1 MNNQITN
8 FLFSPSSINWIGQI
22 ILLIVAV
29 IACVGYYRPSVR
41 PHRTLFFVRL
51 AILAV
56 AFRFAFA
63 VTKTGLQYWGWM
75 QSEFTKLLLPPHQS
89 ISVLLHYAWT
99 HFWLNAFISIAGA
112 LLFLFILKALATR
125 NPRYFEEGEVELG
138 ALMALLAG
146 WPQAVIFVPAVFL
159 SVIIIGIVRG
169 LWLRQVYTTLGLPF
183 FVGYAI
189 ALALATYVI
198 TALDLTSIVI

>member
-1 MNNQITN
+1 MNNQIAN
-8 FLFSPSSINWIGQI
+8 FLFSSSINWVGQI

-29 IACVGYYRPSVR
+29 IACVGYYHPSIRPY
-41 PHRTLFFVRL
+41 RTLFFVRL
-51 AILAV
+51 AMFVV

-63 VTKTGLQYWGWM
+63 ATKTGLQYWGWM
-75 QSEFTKLLLPPHQS
+75 QSEFTKFLLPPHQN

-112 LLFLFILKALATR
+112 LLFLFILKALAAR

-146 WPQAVIFVPAVFL
+146 WPQAVVFVPAVFF
-159 SVIIIGIVRG
+159 SVVLISIVRG
-169 LWLRQVYTTLGLPF
+169 VWMREAYTTLGLPF
-183 FVGYAI
+183 LIGYITSFVLTMYLI
-189 ALALATYVI
+189 ALFNLAGLLI
-198 TALDLTSIVI
+198 